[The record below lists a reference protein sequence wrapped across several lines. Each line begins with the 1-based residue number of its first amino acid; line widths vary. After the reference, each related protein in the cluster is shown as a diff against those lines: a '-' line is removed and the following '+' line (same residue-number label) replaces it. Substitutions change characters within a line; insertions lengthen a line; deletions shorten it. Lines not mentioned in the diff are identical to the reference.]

1 MSRTRSSDILRQVR
15 TLFGV
20 GVVAGL
26 SDAELL
32 ERFTVQK
39 ASAEDAR
46 LAAEAAFAVLVAR
59 HGPMV
64 LGVCRRALADPG
76 DVEDAFQATFLVLVR
91 RARSVRVGD
100 SLGRWL
106 YGVARRVAAKAR
118 ARSGRARGRS
128 ASLEVEPAAPE
139 VSGDRVE
146 LLAALDEEVGR
157 LPERYRAPV
166 VLCHLEGL
174 SHAEAAERL
183 RWPVGTVS
191 GRLSRARDLLR
202 DRLARRGLAPTA
214 GSMVATLAAE
224 GARAAVPDPLAEA
237 TVRAA
242 SRLAMGGGSQA
253 GAVSASVLSLMNAAL
268 RAAVAVKLKVAAAI
282 LLVIAVAGAAVG
294 SGIGRPSVE
303 TGAGSG
309 DPRRTRD
316 QGVGRAP
323 AVASKIDAKPSAGRR
338 PADEI
343 VGEIE
348 ATLKAAAELSH
359 GEFGH
364 LRLMPAVKDVG
375 GIPTAGKDLVIVA
388 DVDHVLHFRIFDR
401 AGKMVADTDETK
413 PTEQRTWVE
422 FLRQLVPKWWPPHEL
437 TRSQKQEIITAV
449 KSIDGHPPME
459 ELRRAHGRIAEL
471 VGVLRAMYPDDPR
484 VAHYLPV
491 RWESLTYSSDKK
503 DMIRA
508 EIREVLETTRDPAL
522 RKDTLFLEAAYRFA
536 EPIDGPAA
544 VSLAESF
551 ARQVP
556 GDNRAGNLFYNAATR
571 LDSGWYAE
579 LGLAVIFALAA
590 GLIAATIGMGR
601 WLKYAVRLGEG
612 LLGLSVVVLGGF
624 LLLANDKLVANMQLA
639 YQKVGDG
646 SAIVAVLAWAFTM
659 LGYLPETL
667 DEPYKHQTTLSIACE
682 LSNGSIQQL
691 RVISGTVRAAFA
703 VSLATLSAVL
713 LVVARCRFAGTPP
726 RWISAVRQG
735 ILGFFTVL
743 AVACVVDACRIAYER
758 NAIRERIVREYPDS
772 FQGRLVQGERRQ
784 RDRIGEPFELE
795 FTDAITG
802 RHVSMKDLRGK
813 VVVVDFWA
821 TWCGPC
827 VGEIP
832 EMQRLYN
839 EYRDKGVA
847 FIGVSHDD
855 PEAEGGLEALKA
867 FVAERKIPWPQYY
880 QGMDSRRALTAE
892 STGDF
897 SESWGVSSI
906 PAVFLIDAEGKL
918 VSTEARGKL
927 HTLIPRLLEE
937 TPDGRAGR

>member
-1 MSRTRSSDILRQVR
+1 MSRARSSDMLRQVR

-32 ERFTVQK
+32 ERFAVQK

-46 LAAEAAFAVLVAR
+46 LAAEAAFAALVAR

-118 ARSGRARGRS
+118 ARSDRDRGRS
-128 ASLEVEPAAPE
+128 APLEVEPAVPE
-139 VSGDRVE
+139 VPGDRVE
-146 LLAALDEEVGR
+146 LLAALDEEVSR

-174 SHAEAAERL
+174 SHAEAADRL

-202 DRLARRGLAPTA
+202 TRLARRGLAPTA
-214 GSMVATLAAE
+214 GSMVTMLAAE

-242 SRLAMGGGSQA
+242 LRLAMGGGAQA
-253 GAVSASVLSLMNAAL
+253 GAGAASVLSLMNAAL
-268 RAAVAVKLKVAAAI
+268 RAAVALKLKVAAAV
-282 LLVIAVAGAAVG
+282 LLAIAVAGAAVG
-294 SGIGRPSVE
+294 SGVGRPVE
-303 TGAGSG
+303 SRAGSG
-309 DPRRTRD
+309 DPRPA
-316 QGVGRAP
+316 RAQ
-323 AVASKIDAKPSAGRR
+323 AVASDADAHPSAGHR

-343 VGEIE
+343 VEEIE
-348 ATLKAAAELSH
+348 TMLKAAELSH
-359 GEFGH
+359 GNFGE
-364 LRLMPAVKDVG
+364 LRLMPAVKEVG
-375 GIPTAGKDLVIVA
+375 GIPTEGKNLVIVA

-401 AGKMVADTDETK
+401 AGKMVADTDEKK
-413 PTEQRTWVE
+413 PTAQRMWVE

-437 TRSQKQEIITAV
+437 TRSQKQQIITAV
-449 KSIDGHPPME
+449 KSIGGQSPDE

-471 VGVLRAMYPDDPR
+471 IGELRAVYPGDPR

-491 RWESLTYSSDKK
+491 RWESLGYFAGKRDV
-503 DMIRA
+503 IHA

-522 RKDTLFLEAAYRFA
+522 RKNTLFLEACYRFV
-536 EPIDGPAA
+536 EPIDGPDA

-556 GDNRAGNLFYNAATR
+556 GDKRAGNLFYNAATR

-590 GLIAATIGMGR
+590 GMIAATIGMSR

-612 LLGLSVVVLGGF
+612 LLGLSVFLLGGF
-624 LLLANDKLVANMQLA
+624 FLLANDILIASIQLA
-639 YQKVGDG
+639 YEKVCDG

-667 DEPYKHQTTLSIACE
+667 DEPYKQQRTLSIACE
-682 LSNGSIQQL
+682 LWTGAHQQVS
-691 RVISGTVRAAFA
+691 VISGTIRAAFA
-703 VSLATLSAVL
+703 VTLAAVSAVF
-713 LVVARCRFAGTPP
+713 LVVARRRLGGTPL
-726 RWISAVRQG
+726 RWQSAVRLW
-735 ILGFFTVL
+735 ILGFLAVL
-743 AVACVVDACRIAYER
+743 AVACIVDACRIAYER
-758 NAIRERIVREYPDS
+758 NAIRDRIVREYPDS
-772 FQGRLVQGERRQ
+772 FQGRLIQGEHRR

-795 FTDAITG
+795 FNDAITG

-827 VGEIP
+827 MGEIP
-832 EMQRLYN
+832 EMQRLYA
-839 EYRDKGVA
+839 EYRDKGVE

-855 PEAEGGLEALKA
+855 PEAEGGLEAIRA
-867 FVAERKIPWPQYY
+867 SVSEWKIPWPQYY
-880 QGMDSRRALTAE
+880 QAMDSRRALTGE
-892 STGDF
+892 PTGDF

-918 VSTEARGKL
+918 YSTEARGKL
-927 HTLIPRLLEE
+927 DTLIPRLLNASR
-937 TPDGRAGR
+937 GSSAGR

>member
-1 MSRTRSSDILRQVR
+1 MSRARSSDMLRQVR

-32 ERFTVQK
+32 ERFALQK

-91 RARSVRVGD
+91 RARSVRAGD

-118 ARSGRARGRS
+118 ARSDRARGRS
-128 ASLEVEPAAPE
+128 APLEVEPAAPE
-139 VSGDRVE
+139 VAGDRVE
-146 LLAALDEEVGR
+146 LLAALDEEVSR

-174 SHAEAAERL
+174 SHAEAADRL

-214 GSMVATLAAE
+214 GSMVALLAAE
-224 GARAAVPDPLAEA
+224 GARAAVPDPLAAA

-242 SRLAMGGGSQA
+242 SRLAMGGGAQA
-253 GAVSASVLSLMNAAL
+253 GAVSASALSLMKAVL
-268 RAAVAVKLKVAAAI
+268 RAAVAVKLKVAAAV
-282 LLVIAVAGAAVG
+282 LLAIAVAGAAVG
-294 SGIGRPSVE
+294 AGIGVGG
-303 TGAGSG
+303 GARGPAS
-309 DPRRTRD
+309 DR
-316 QGVGRAP
+316 GVGRAP
-323 AVASKIDAKPSAGRR
+323 AVAADVDAHPSAGHR

-343 VGEIE
+343 VEEIE
-348 ATLKAAAELSH
+348 AMLKAAADLSH
-359 GEFGH
+359 GNFGE

-375 GIPTAGKDLVIVA
+375 GIPTEGKNLVIVA

-401 AGKMVADTDETK
+401 AGKMVVDTDEKK
-413 PTEQRTWVE
+413 PTAQRMWIE
-422 FLRQLVPKWWPPHEL
+422 FLRQQVAKWWPPHEL
-437 TRSQKQEIITAV
+437 TRSEKSQIITAV
-449 KSIDGHPPME
+449 KSIDGHPPID

-471 VGVLRAMYPDDPR
+471 VGELRAVYPDDPR

-491 RWESLTYSSDKK
+491 RWESLGYFAGKR

-522 RKDTLFLEAAYRFA
+522 RKDTLFLEVCYRFV
-536 EPIDGPAA
+536 EPIDGLAA

-556 GDNRAGNLFYNAATR
+556 GDKRVGNLFYNAATR

-590 GLIAATIGMGR
+590 GMIAATIGMSR

-612 LLGLSVVVLGGF
+612 LLGLSVFMLGGF
-624 LLLANDKLVANMQLA
+624 FLLANDILIASIQLA
-639 YQKVGDG
+639 YEKVCDG

-667 DEPYKHQTTLSIACE
+667 DEPYKQQRILSIACD
-682 LSNGSIQQL
+682 LWTGAHQQV
-691 RVISGTVRAAFA
+691 RVISGTIRAAFS
-703 VSLATLSAVL
+703 VSLAALAAAI
-713 LVVARCRFAGTPP
+713 LVVARRRLAGTPM
-726 RWISAVRQG
+726 RWLSAVRLA
-735 ILGFFTVL
+735 IMGFLAVL

-758 NAIRERIVREYPDS
+758 NAIRDLIVREYPDS
-772 FQGRLVQGERRQ
+772 FQGRLIQGERRQ

-795 FTDAITG
+795 FNDAITG

-813 VVVVDFWA
+813 VVVVEFSA

-827 VGEIP
+827 VEEVP
-832 EMQRLYN
+832 EMQRLYA
-839 EYRDKGVA
+839 EYHDKGVE

-855 PEAEGGLEALKA
+855 PEAEGGLEALRA
-867 FVAERKIPWPQYY
+867 FVAEWKIPWPQYY
-880 QGMDSRRALTAE
+880 QGMDSRRALTGE
-892 STGDF
+892 PTGDF

-906 PAVFLIDAEGKL
+906 PTVFLIDAEGNL
-918 VSTEARGKL
+918 YSTEARGKL
-927 HTLIPRLLEE
+927 DTLIPRLLRESSS
-937 TPDGRAGR
+937 GRATSR